1 MKPYILPIVLLIFFS
16 GCVIKEKNQTTANT
30 EGFNNTNRFNVPNM
44 NQQNRYSNEK
54 YFLPNDSIP
63 TSKGDNQLKKLI
75 EEKPPVEQSHT
86 SVKDPMS
93 GLDTSCVKV
102 ENESTIPSNKKL
114 NSYSNELDTNNVLI
128 PENQITPRKMAEEL
142 EENVVHVKMQGDYNG
157 YVYPVSMRKKAPN
170 ESAEKESTKQEEST
184 IKTSQEEIPTITQPT
199 TETKSVEK
207 EGIIEPIT
215 NTKEGDK

>member
-30 EGFNNTNRFNVPNM
+30 DGFNNTNRFNVPNM

-63 TSKGDNQLKKLI
+63 RSKGDSELKKLI
-75 EEKPPVEQSHT
+75 EEKPPVEQSY
-86 SVKDPMS
+86 SKVKDPMS
-93 GLDTSCVKV
+93 ELDTSCVKV

-114 NSYSNELDTNNVLI
+114 NEYSNGLDTKNIVI
-128 PENQITPRKMAEEL
+128 PENEINRTKMAEEL

-157 YVYPVSMRKKAPN
+157 YVYPVSMRKKAPAETPQK
-170 ESAEKESTKQEEST
+170 ESEKKEEPKVEETKVEVAPVTQAVAETKTVEKES
-184 IKTSQEEIPTITQPT
+184 
-199 TETKSVEK
+199 
-207 EGIIEPIT
+207 IIEPIT
-215 NTKEGDK
+215 NKTEGDK